1 MLDKPTNNFIEA
13 VGTIALLQFQI
24 LAAQIKYVRD
34 EMGRFAKT
42 AGDAIPSDLYEFPSD
57 DKFEKAEVFDISKHS
72 SRGRSQIGGVEIDG
86 KRFFVKEVLHDQLD
100 EGAAETVASDVAKTM
115 GLENDIVPAKKVS
128 IKGQEFIASH
138 YLPGQSVLSAGTNLK
153 SAISQPKARMM
164 LLFDFVINN
173 TDRHADN
180 VYIPDGGTPKLID
193 HGNSMM
199 YEMGSMG
206 DGDADLVFKHNQI
219 YDKHLKLAPN
229 SEFTDEEIDAAIKGI
244 DKLQES
250 AKSHFK
256 NSQQLENILIGSEA
270 IRTHLKDM
278 LGKKELMKVVNIIL

>member
-13 VGTIALLQFQI
+13 VGAIALLQFQI

-42 AGDAIPSDLYEFPSD
+42 AGDAIPSDLYDFPSD

-100 EGAAETVASDVAKTM
+100 EGAAETVASDVAKAM
-115 GLENDIVPAKKVS
+115 GLEKDVVPAKKVS

-153 SAISQPKARMM
+153 SAIDQAKARMM
-164 LLFDFVINN
+164 LLFDLVVNN

-180 VYIPDGGTPKLID
+180 IYIPDGSTPKLID
-193 HGNSMM
+193 HGNSML
-199 YEMGSMG
+199 YEMGV

-219 YDKHLKLAPN
+219 YDKILKLTPN
-229 SEFTDEEIDAAIKGI
+229 AEFTHEEVNTAIKGI
-244 DKLQES
+244 DKLQDS
-250 AKSHFK
+250 AKVHFK
-256 NSQQLENILIGSEA
+256 NAQQLENALVGSEA
-270 IRTHLKDM
+270 IRSHLKDM
-278 LGKKELMKVVNIIL
+278 LGSGLMKVIHVIL